1 MLHQTPTSIRV
12 PLAKFIRLIRDREPI
27 VLVGAL
33 TLVLATWAFIEIADE
48 VLEGST
54 GNFDRWAIL
63 HLRQVDNPA
72 LPIGPRWLAE
82 AGRDITGLG
91 GVVVLTLCIALSA
104 GFLAIY
110 RAYRTMLIL
119 IVSTTGG
126 IAISLLL
133 KSFFLRPRPDIVPH
147 LSDVYTSSFP
157 SGHAMMSAVV
167 YLTLGVI
174 IAPVLKNFWLRF
186 YVISVAILMAGLVG
200 ASRVLMGV
208 HYPTD
213 VLAGWAAGATW
224 AIMCWLVTRL
234 VFKKKLTGKLAKES
248 INDES
253 TSIRI
258 DLD

>member
-1 MLHQTPTSIRV
+1 MINKLNMLNRTSTWIRV
-12 PLAKFIRLIRDREPI
+12 ALARFIRFIRDREPI
-27 VLVGAL
+27 VLLGVLAV
-33 TLVLATWAFIEIADE
+33 VLATWAFIEITDE

-72 LPIGPRWLAE
+72 LPIGPHWLAE

-91 GVVVLTLCIALSA
+91 GVVVLTLCIVASA

-110 RAYRTMLIL
+110 RAYRTMVNL
-119 IVSTTGG
+119 IVATTSG
-126 IAISLLL
+126 IAVSLLL
-133 KSFFLRPRPDIVPH
+133 KSFFARPRPDIVPH
-147 LSDVYTSSFP
+147 LSDVYTTSFP

-186 YVISVAILMAGLVG
+186 YVMSVAILLTGLVG
-200 ASRVLMGV
+200 ASRVFMGV

-213 VLAGWAAGATW
+213 VFAGWAAGSTW
-224 AIMCWLVTRL
+224 AIMCWLATRL
-234 VFKKKLTGKLAKES
+234 VFTPKIAPVV
-248 INDES
+248 
-253 TSIRI
+253 IRKGSQTF
-258 DLD
+258 